1 MKSII
6 ERSPGPNLANSEAPD
21 LLWSLLGYCGGLNSL
36 YTNTDLVTDL
46 MKRLM
51 AGDTLSTAE
60 LTLLAGVPTYRICSC
75 YILIS
80 GVLNWTNVNQL
91 KALLIPY

>member
-1 MKSII
+1 MNTK
-6 ERSPGPNLANSEAPD
+6 EYDLGKLCPD
-21 LLWSLLGYCGGLNSL
+21 CGGLNSL

-60 LTLLAGVPTYRICSC
+60 LTMLAGVPTYRICSC